1 MRVHI
6 GVNKPEQL
14 LHLLTMLDLSYM
26 FMDMAKD
33 INTKAAEFKIIE
45 NKKDEPNYKEVSKFV
60 GGMVECVQFPNGDL
74 LLLNE
79 EGKLMQLPLNPE
91 ATTLWRATFTK
102 DKYAFGYDDFVVG
115 PAILIKKQA
124 LDNWAK

>member
-1 MRVHI
+1 MNDKI
-6 GVNKPEQL
+6 KS
-14 LHLLTMLDLSYM
+14 T
-26 FMDMAKD
+26 AKFQIVED
-33 INTKAAEFKIIE
+33 
-45 NKKDEPNYKEVSKFV
+45 KKHEPNYKAVSQFV

-91 ATTLWRATFTK
+91 ATALWRATFTK

-115 PAILIKKQA
+115 PAILIKKNA
-124 LDNWAK
+124 LNTWAN